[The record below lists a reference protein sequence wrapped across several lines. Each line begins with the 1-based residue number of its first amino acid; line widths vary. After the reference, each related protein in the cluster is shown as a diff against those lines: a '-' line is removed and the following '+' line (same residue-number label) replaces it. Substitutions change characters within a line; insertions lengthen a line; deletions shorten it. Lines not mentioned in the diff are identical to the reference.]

1 MTNCLKYFD
10 IAEFE
15 KVSIG
20 EYIRAR
26 SKFDGYDDQA
36 NETLIEM
43 YTQEWNNIRLPARA
57 TEGSAGYDFFLPYD
71 IEISEHPIAFPTGIC
86 CDINPGWVLM
96 LYPRSGLG
104 FKYGMR
110 LSNSTGVID
119 SDFYHNPDNEG
130 HIAAKFYAADKPVE
144 LKAGDRF
151 MQGIFLPF
159 GTVVGDHAGG
169 SRTGG
174 VGSTGLR

>member
-1 MTNCLKYFD
+1 MTNCIKYFD

-110 LSNSTGVID
+110 LSNSTGIID
-119 SDFYHNPDNEG
+119 
-130 HIAAKFYAADKPVE
+130 AKW
-144 LKAGDRF
+144 
-151 MQGIFLPF
+151 
-159 GTVVGDHAGG
+159 
-169 SRTGG
+169 
-174 VGSTGLR
+174 